1 MITNKI
7 CCIFD
12 LDGVLF
18 LSSEFHKKAFCK
30 VLKNEP
36 VKMLDYRELSGM
48 RTDSAIQKI
57 FNRSGMY
64 ISSEKLQDLVSLKRK
79 YASEM
84 LRKDPPVD
92 PNCYKVITEL
102 HKRGIPLALASSS
115 SSQNVQLFL
124 ASSGTIKYFSVIL
137 SGDDVKNAKPDPE
150 IYLTTQNLF
159 GILPENC
166 FVIED
171 SESGIISAHSAGMKV
186 IGLVAQ
192 HSQKELQLFGA
203 VSTIIHLD
211 ELLTLRVF
219 RGIK

>member
-1 MITNKI
+1 M
-7 CCIFD
+7 
-12 LDGVLF
+12 F
-18 LSSEFHKKAFCK
+18 LSSEFHKQAFCN
-30 VLKNEP
+30 VLQNEP
-36 VKMLDYRELSGM
+36 VELLDYHELSGM
-48 RTDSAIQKI
+48 RTDSAIQKV
-57 FNRSGMY
+57 FNRSGIT

-84 LRKDPPVD
+84 LRKNPPVD

-102 HKRGIPLALASSS
+102 HRRGIPLAIASSS

-124 ASSGTIKYFSVIL
+124 ASSGTLNYFSVIL

-150 IYLTTQNLF
+150 IYQKTQTLF

-171 SESGIISAHSAGMKV
+171 SESGIRSANSAGMKV

-203 VSTIIHLD
+203 VSTILSLD

-219 RGIK
+219 REIK